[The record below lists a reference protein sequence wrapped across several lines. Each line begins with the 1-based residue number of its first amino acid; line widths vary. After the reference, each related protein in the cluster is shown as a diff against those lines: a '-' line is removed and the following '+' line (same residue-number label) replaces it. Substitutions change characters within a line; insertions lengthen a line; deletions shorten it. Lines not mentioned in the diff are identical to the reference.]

1 MDINISGIAVNAF
14 ELISLGCIIGFLSG
28 FFGIGGGPLLTPI
41 LNIFFGIPFPICIG
55 SNLSRTAGTS
65 FSAMLRYW
73 RFGEVDIKLALMI
86 IGGNFVGIHIGIHLL
101 DLLGEVS
108 NVNIGGNSVPATQF
122 YLKWLFLA
130 VLIAIAILIIIE
142 SLRNWR
148 QTETTHQQAGWF
160 KRLSIPPYV
169 SFPTSR
175 VQRIS
180 LFVVVYSSLV
190 IGILTGLLGI
200 GGGVISVPLL
210 IYGYGAKTRTAIGTS
225 LFIVFMSGSYG
236 TVEHALRGNV
246 DLRLVVSLM
255 IGSTIFAQLGAI
267 TTRKI
272 EVSSIRFYFAF
283 VVLIVAGII
292 FFDLMHII

>member
-101 DLLGEVS
+101 DLLGEVG
-108 NVNIGGNSVPATQF
+108 NVNIGGNSVPAIQF

-169 SFPTSR
+169 SFPISR

-246 DLRLVVSLM
+246 DLRLVFSLM
-255 IGSTIFAQLGAI
+255 IGSTICAQLGAMA
-267 TTRKI
+267 TRKI

>member
-1 MDINISGIAVNAF
+1 MGDEN
-14 ELISLGCIIGFLSG
+14 
-28 FFGIGGGPLLTPI
+28 
-41 LNIFFGIPFPICIG
+41 PF
-55 SNLSRTAGTS
+55 
-65 FSAMLRYW
+65 
-73 RFGEVDIKLALMI
+73 
-86 IGGNFVGIHIGIHLL
+86 
-101 DLLGEVS
+101 
-108 NVNIGGNSVPATQF
+108 
-122 YLKWLFLA
+122 
-130 VLIAIAILIIIE
+130 
-142 SLRNWR
+142 
-148 QTETTHQQAGWF
+148 
-160 KRLSIPPYV
+160 
-169 SFPTSR
+169 
-175 VQRIS
+175 RIS

-255 IGSTIFAQLGAI
+255 IGSTICAQLGAM